1 MSMTD
6 HGELSLRSGGKSL
19 RVAIALSALA
29 AIAAG
34 VAAGLGVAQAEKWGI
49 LSGVIGVATVAVAL
63 TMLGRRVEAGPAGLR
78 FRTVLRWHRLEWD
91 EIVSFEDVRV
101 AASDPRLH
109 STNLRVVVELRG
121 GAVVWLPVP
130 YVDAA
135 DVRSFEEQIAQ
146 LRALRRRYS
155 RDISAQ

>member
-1 MSMTD
+1 M
-6 HGELSLRSGGKSL
+6 
-19 RVAIALSALA
+19 AIELSALA

-34 VAAGLGVAQAEKWGI
+34 VAAALGVAQAEQWGI
-49 LSGVIGVATVAVAL
+49 LSGTIGVATVMGAL

-78 FRTVLRWHRLEWD
+78 FRTVLRWHRFQWD
-91 EIVSFEDVRV
+91 EIVSFEEARV
-101 AASDPRLH
+101 EGSDPRLH
-109 STNLRVVVELRG
+109 NTNLRVAVHLRG

-135 DVRSFEEQIAQ
+135 EVRSFEEQVAQ

-155 RDISAQ
+155 RDTSAQ